1 MRTENFEFI
10 HVLDI
15 GDMGY
20 WVDGVLPKILIYTE
34 PFLGVE
40 SLRIHAVTLN

>member
-20 WVDGVLPKILIYTE
+20 WVDGVLPK
-34 PFLGVE
+34 FLSIQNLFWE
-40 SLRIHAVTLN
+40 